1 MVFKDMIYRIAVCD
15 DRQTDRDYLASLLEE
30 WAASV
35 GHIVQSRLFPS
46 AEAFLFC
53 YEEDK
58 SWDML
63 LLDIEMDGMDG
74 VTLAKKVRR
83 ENRTVQLIFVTGY
96 SEYISE
102 GYEVSALHYL
112 VKPIRRDK
120 FFTVLD
126 RAAEQCA
133 RNGHFLTLA
142 QSKEMIRLPLYE
154 ICYLEASRNYVTIHG
169 ENGQNY
175 TIRHTLSELER
186 ELDDRF
192 FRTGRSYIVNLACIR
207 KVTRTDIHLKNGELV
222 PLPRGMYKT
231 LNQAIIS
238 KL

>member
-1 MVFKDMIYRIAVCD
+1 MIYRIAICD
-15 DRQTDRDYLASLLEE
+15 DRRTDRDYLSSLLNE
-30 WAASV
+30 WAAGV
-35 GHIVQSRLFPS
+35 GHMVQIRLFSS

-58 SWDML
+58 TWDML
-63 LLDIEMDGMDG
+63 LLDVEMDGMNG
-74 VTLAKKVRR
+74 VTLAKTVRR
-83 ENRTVQLIFVTGY
+83 DNRTVQLIFVTAY
-96 SEYISE
+96 SEYIAE

-112 VKPIRRDK
+112 MKPISKDK
-120 FFTVLD
+120 LFAVLD
-126 RAAEQCA
+126 RAAEQCVK
-133 RNGHFLTLA
+133 NGRFLTLD

-154 ICYLEASRNYVTIHG
+154 IRYLEASQNYVTIHG
-169 ENGQNY
+169 ENGQKL
-175 TIRHTLSELER
+175 TVRHTLGELER

-207 KVTRTDIHLKNGELV
+207 KVTRSDIHLRDGEVL
-222 PLPRGMYKT
+222 PLPRGMYKL

>member
-1 MVFKDMIYRIAVCD
+1 MIYRIAVCD
-15 DRQTDRDYLASLLEE
+15 DQQTDRDYLDSLLNE

-35 GHIVQSRLFPS
+35 GHVVQTQLFPS

-58 SWDML
+58 SWDMM

-74 VTLAKKVRR
+74 VTLAKTLRR
-83 ENRTVQLIFVTGY
+83 GNRTVQLIFVTGY

-112 VKPIRRDK
+112 MKPIRK
-120 FFTVLD
+120 EKLFAVLD
-126 RAAEQCA
+126 RAAEQCVK
-133 RNGHFLTLA
+133 NGRFLTLEH
-142 QSKEMIRLPLYE
+142 SKEMIRLPLYE
-154 ICYLEASRNYVTIHG
+154 IRYLEASQNYVTIHG
-169 ENGQNY
+169 EKGQNY
-175 TIRHTLSELER
+175 TVRHTLSELER

-207 KVTRTDIHLKNGELV
+207 KVTRTDIHLKDGELL
-222 PLPRGMYKT
+222 PLPRGMYKA

>member
-1 MVFKDMIYRIAVCD
+1 MIYRIAVCD
-15 DRQTDRDYLASLLEE
+15 DRQTDRDYLASLLNE
-30 WAASV
+30 WAAGM
-35 GHIVQSRLFPS
+35 GHIVQPQLFPS

-74 VTLAKKVRR
+74 VTLAKTVRR
-83 ENRTVQLIFVTGY
+83 DNRTIQLIFVTGY

-102 GYEVSALHYL
+102 GYEVAALHYL
-112 VKPIRRDK
+112 MKPIRKDK
-120 FFTVLD
+120 LFAVLD
-126 RAAEQCA
+126 RAAEQCVK
-133 RNGHFLTLA
+133 NGRFLTLD
-142 QSKEMIRLPLYE
+142 QSREMVRLPLYE
-154 ICYLEASRNYVTIHG
+154 IRYLEASQNYVTIHG
-169 ENGQNY
+169 EKGQNY

-207 KVTRTDIHLKNGELV
+207 KVTRTDICLKDGEQL
-222 PLPRGMYKT
+222 PLPRGMYKA

>member
-1 MVFKDMIYRIAVCD
+1 MIYRVAICD
-15 DRQTDRDYLASLLEE
+15 DRQTDREYLASLLTE
-30 WAASV
+30 WAAGV
-35 GHIVQSRLFPS
+35 GHIVQADLFPS
-46 AEAFLFC
+46 AEAFLFS

-63 LLDIEMDGMDG
+63 LLDIEMDGMNG
-74 VTLAKKVRR
+74 VTLAKTIRR
-83 ENRTVQLIFVTGY
+83 ENKTVQLIFVTGY

-112 VKPIRRDK
+112 MKPIRKDK
-120 FFTVLD
+120 LFSVLD
-126 RAAEQCA
+126 RAAEQCIK
-133 RNGHFLTLA
+133 NGRFLTLD
-142 QSKEMIRLPLYE
+142 QSGEMIRLPLYE
-154 ICYLEASRNYVTIHG
+154 IRYLEASQNYVTIHG
-169 ENGQNY
+169 EKGSIY
-175 TIRHTLSELER
+175 TVRHTLGELEK

-207 KVTRTDIHLKNGELV
+207 KVTRTEIHLNDGELL

>member
-1 MVFKDMIYRIAVCD
+1 MIYRIAICD
-15 DRQTDRDYLASLLEE
+15 DRQTDRDYLYALLSE
-30 WAASV
+30 WAGSV
-35 GHIVQSRLFPS
+35 GHIVQTELFSS
-46 AEAFLFC
+46 AEAFLFR

-74 VTLAKKVRR
+74 VTLAKTVRR
-83 ENRTVQLIFVTGY
+83 ENKTVQLIFVTGY

-112 VKPIRRDK
+112 MKPIRPDK
-120 FFTVLD
+120 LFAVLD
-126 RAAEQCA
+126 RAAEQCMK
-133 RNGHFLTLA
+133 NGRFLTLE
-142 QSKEMIRLPLYE
+142 QSGEMIRLPLYE
-154 ICYLEASRNYVTIHG
+154 IRYLEASQNYVTVHG
-169 ENGQNY
+169 EKGQTY
-175 TIRHTLSELER
+175 LVRRTLGELER

-207 KVTRTDIHLKNGELV
+207 KVTRTDIHLNDGELL
-222 PLPRGMYKT
+222 PLPRGMYKS

>member
-1 MVFKDMIYRIAVCD
+1 MIYRIAVCD
-15 DRQTDRDYLASLLEE
+15 DRQTDRDYLASLLNE
-30 WAASV
+30 WAAGV
-35 GHIVQSRLFPS
+35 GHVVQTQLFPS

-74 VTLAKKVRR
+74 VTLAKTIRR
-83 ENRTVQLIFVTGY
+83 DNRTVQLIFVTGY

-112 VKPIRRDK
+112 MKPIRK
-120 FFTVLD
+120 EKLFAVLD
-126 RAAEQCA
+126 RAAEQCVK
-133 RNGHFLTLA
+133 NGRFLTFE

-154 ICYLEASRNYVTIHG
+154 IRYLEASQNYVTIHG
-169 ENGQNY
+169 EKGQNY
-175 TIRHTLSELER
+175 TVRHTLSELER

-207 KVTRTDIHLKNGELV
+207 KVTRTDIHLKDGELL
-222 PLPRGMYKT
+222 PLPRGMYKA

-238 KL
+238 IL

>member
-1 MVFKDMIYRIAVCD
+1 MIYRIAVCD
-15 DRQTDRDYLASLLEE
+15 DRQTDRDYLASLLNE
-30 WAASV
+30 WAAGV
-35 GHIVQSRLFPS
+35 GHVVQTQLFPS

-74 VTLAKKVRR
+74 VTLAKTIRR
-83 ENRTVQLIFVTGY
+83 DNRTVQLIFVTGY

-112 VKPIRRDK
+112 MKPIRK
-120 FFTVLD
+120 EKLFAVLD
-126 RAAEQCA
+126 RAAEQCVK
-133 RNGHFLTLA
+133 NGRFLTLE

-154 ICYLEASRNYVTIHG
+154 IRFLEASQNYVTIHG
-169 ENGQNY
+169 EKGQNY
-175 TIRHTLSELER
+175 TVRHTLSELER

-207 KVTRTDIHLKNGELV
+207 KVTRTDIHLKDGELL
-222 PLPRGMYKT
+222 PLPRGMYKA

-238 KL
+238 RL

>member
-1 MVFKDMIYRIAVCD
+1 MIYRIAVCD
-15 DRQTDRDYLASLLEE
+15 DRQTDRDYLDSLLNE

-35 GHIVQSRLFPS
+35 GHVVQTQLFPS

-74 VTLAKKVRR
+74 VTLAKKIRR
-83 ENRTVQLIFVTGY
+83 DNRTVQLIFVTGY

-112 VKPIRRDK
+112 MKPIRK
-120 FFTVLD
+120 EKLFAVLD
-126 RAAEQCA
+126 RAAELCVK
-133 RNGHFLTLA
+133 NGRFLTLE

-154 ICYLEASRNYVTIHG
+154 IRYLEASQNYVTIHG
-169 ENGQNY
+169 EKGQNY

-207 KVTRTDIHLKNGELV
+207 KVTRTDIHLKDGELL
-222 PLPRGMYKT
+222 PLPRGMYKA

-238 KL
+238 RL

>member
-1 MVFKDMIYRIAVCD
+1 MIYRIAICD
-15 DRQTDRDYLASLLEE
+15 DRREDRDLLSELLTE
-30 WAASV
+30 WAAGV
-35 GHIVQSRLFPS
+35 GHIVQTELFSS
-46 AEAFLFC
+46 AEAFLFR

-74 VTLAKKVRR
+74 VTLARKVRR
-83 ENRTVQLIFVTGY
+83 DNKTVQIIFVTGY

-120 FFTVLD
+120 LFAVFD
-126 RAAEQCA
+126 RAAEQCMK
-133 RNGHFLTLA
+133 NGRFLTFE
-142 QSKEMIRLPLYE
+142 QSGEMIRLPLYE
-154 ICYLEASRNYVTIHG
+154 IRYFEANQNYVTVHAEKEATYMIRSTLG
-169 ENGQNY
+169 EVEK
-175 TIRHTLSELER
+175 T
-186 ELDDRF
+186 LDDRF

-207 KVTRTDIHLKNGELV
+207 KVTRTDIHLINGELL

>member
-1 MVFKDMIYRIAVCD
+1 MIYRIAVCD
-15 DRQTDRDYLASLLEE
+15 DRQTDRDYLALLLNE
-30 WAASV
+30 WAAGV
-35 GHIVQSRLFPS
+35 GHVVQTQLFPS

-74 VTLAKKVRR
+74 VTLAKTIRR
-83 ENRTVQLIFVTGY
+83 DNRTVQLIFVTGY

-112 VKPIRRDK
+112 VKPIRK
-120 FFTVLD
+120 EKLFAVLD
-126 RAAEQCA
+126 RAAEQCVK
-133 RNGHFLTLA
+133 NGRYLTLE

-154 ICYLEASRNYVTIHG
+154 IRYLEASQNYVTIHG
-169 ENGQNY
+169 EKGLKL
-175 TIRHTLSELER
+175 TVRHTLSELER

-207 KVTRTDIHLKNGELV
+207 KVTRTDIHLKDGEQL
-222 PLPRGMYKT
+222 PLPRGMYKA

>member
-1 MVFKDMIYRIAVCD
+1 MIYRIAVCD
-15 DRQTDRDYLASLLEE
+15 DRPTDRDYLESLLSE
-30 WAASV
+30 WAAGV
-35 GHIVQSRLFPS
+35 GHIVQTELFSS
-46 AEAFLFC
+46 AEAFLFR

-74 VTLAKKVRR
+74 VTLAKTVRR
-83 ENRTVQLIFVTGY
+83 ENKTVQLIFVTGY

-112 VKPIRRDK
+112 MKPIRPDK
-120 FFTVLD
+120 LFAVLD
-126 RAAEQCA
+126 RAAEQCMK
-133 RNGHFLTLA
+133 NGRFLTLE
-142 QSKEMIRLPLYE
+142 QSGEIVRLPLYE
-154 ICYLEASRNYVTIHG
+154 IRYLEASQNYVTVHG
-169 ENGQNY
+169 ERGQTY
-175 TIRHTLSELER
+175 LVRRTLGELER

-207 KVTRTDIHLKNGELV
+207 KVTRTDIHLNDGELL
-222 PLPRGMYKT
+222 PLPRGMYKS

>member
-1 MVFKDMIYRIAVCD
+1 MIYRIAVCD
-15 DRQTDRDYLASLLEE
+15 DRLTDRDYLASLLNE
-30 WAASV
+30 WAESV
-35 GHIVQSRLFPS
+35 GHIVHTRLFPS
-46 AEAFLFC
+46 AEAFLFS

-74 VTLAKKVRR
+74 VTLAKTVRR
-83 ENRTVQLIFVTGY
+83 DNRTVQLIFVTGY

-102 GYEVSALHYL
+102 GYEVAALHYL
-112 VKPIRRDK
+112 MKPIQKDK
-120 FFTVLD
+120 LFAVLD
-126 RAAEQCA
+126 RAAEQCGK
-133 RNGHFLTLA
+133 NGRFLTLDL
-142 QSKEMIRLPLYE
+142 SKEMIRLPLYE
-154 ICYLEASRNYVTIHG
+154 IRYLEASQNYVTIHSVK
-169 ENGQNY
+169 GQNY
-175 TIRHTLSELER
+175 TVRHTLSKLER

-207 KVTRTDIHLKNGELV
+207 KVTRTDIHLKDGEQL
-222 PLPRGMYKT
+222 PLPRGMYKS

>member
-1 MVFKDMIYRIAVCD
+1 MIYRIAVCD
-15 DRQTDRDYLASLLEE
+15 DQQTDRNYLASLLNE
-30 WAASV
+30 WAAGM
-35 GHIVQSRLFPS
+35 GHIVQTQLFPS

-74 VTLAKKVRR
+74 VTLAKTVRR
-83 ENRTVQLIFVTGY
+83 DNRTIQLIFVTGY

-102 GYEVSALHYL
+102 GYEVAALHYL
-112 VKPIRRDK
+112 MKPIRKDK
-120 FFTVLD
+120 LFAVLD

-133 RNGHFLTLA
+133 KNGRFLTLD

-154 ICYLEASRNYVTIHG
+154 ICYLEASQNYVTIHG
-169 ENGQNY
+169 VKGLKL
-175 TIRHTLSELER
+175 TVRHTLSELER

-207 KVTRTDIHLKNGELV
+207 KVTRTDIHLKDGEQL
-222 PLPRGMYKT
+222 PLPRGMYKS

>member
-1 MVFKDMIYRIAVCD
+1 MIYRIAVCD
-15 DRQTDRDYLASLLEE
+15 DRQTDRDYLASLLNE
-30 WAASV
+30 WAANV

-74 VTLAKKVRR
+74 VTLAKTVRR
-83 ENRTVQLIFVTGY
+83 DNRTIQLIFVTGY

-102 GYEVSALHYL
+102 GYEVAALHYL
-112 VKPIRRDK
+112 MKPIRKDK
-120 FFTVLD
+120 LFAVLD

-133 RNGHFLTLA
+133 KNGRFLTLD

-154 ICYLEASRNYVTIHG
+154 IRYLEASQNYVTIHG
-169 ENGQNY
+169 ENGQSY

-192 FRTGRSYIVNLACIR
+192 FSTGRSYIVNLACIR
-207 KVTRTDIHLKNGELV
+207 KVTRTDIHVRDGEVL
-222 PLPRGMYKT
+222 PLPRGMYKS

>member
-1 MVFKDMIYRIAVCD
+1 MIYRIAVCD
-15 DRQTDRDYLASLLEE
+15 DRQTDRDYLDSLLNE

-35 GHIVQSRLFPS
+35 GHVVQTQLFPS

-74 VTLAKKVRR
+74 VTLAKKIRR
-83 ENRTVQLIFVTGY
+83 DNRTVQLIFVTGY

-112 VKPIRRDK
+112 MKPIRK
-120 FFTVLD
+120 EKLFAVLD
-126 RAAEQCA
+126 RAAEQCVK
-133 RNGHFLTLA
+133 NGRFLALE

-154 ICYLEASRNYVTIHG
+154 IRYLEASQNYVTIHG
-169 ENGQNY
+169 EKGQNY
-175 TIRHTLSELER
+175 TVRHTLSELER

-207 KVTRTDIHLKNGELV
+207 KVTRTDIHLKDGELL
-222 PLPRGMYKT
+222 PLPRGMYKA

-238 KL
+238 RL

>member
-1 MVFKDMIYRIAVCD
+1 MIYRIAVCD
-15 DRQTDRDYLASLLEE
+15 DRQNDRDYLSALLSE

-35 GHIVQSRLFPS
+35 GHIVQAELFSS
-46 AEAFLFC
+46 AEEFLFR

-58 SWDML
+58 AWDML

-74 VTLAKKVRR
+74 VTLAKTLRKG
-83 ENRTVQLIFVTGY
+83 NKTVEIIFVTGY

-102 GYEVSALHYL
+102 GYEVAALHYL
-112 VKPIRRDK
+112 MKPIRQDK
-120 FFTVLD
+120 LFSVLD
-126 RAAEQCA
+126 RAAERCVK
-133 RNGHFLTLA
+133 NGRFLTLE
-142 QSKEMIRLPLYE
+142 QSGEMIRLPLYE
-154 ICYLEASRNYVTIHG
+154 IRYVEASQNYVTIHA
-169 ENGQNY
+169 ENGVEH
-175 TIRHTLSELER
+175 IVRRTLGEVEK

-192 FRTGRSYIVNLACIR
+192 FRTGRSFIVNLACIR
-207 KVTRTDIHLKNGELV
+207 KVTRTDIHLNDGELL